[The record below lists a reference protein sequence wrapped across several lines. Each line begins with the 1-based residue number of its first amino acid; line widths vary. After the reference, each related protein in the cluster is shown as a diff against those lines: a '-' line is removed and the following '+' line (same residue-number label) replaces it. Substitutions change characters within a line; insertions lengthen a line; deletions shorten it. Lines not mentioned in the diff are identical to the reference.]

1 MFEIQVSKKLKEKK
15 LIALLEFLHSIST
28 EICFS
33 CFHKHHISEETSVE
47 ILNEYKD
54 RCKERH
60 HQLTSWYQQEEP
72 FLMNVLK
79 KLHIKTEEQFNE
91 YKMEIFQNEM
101 IVCKKMDEML
111 LKLQEETTTI
121 DYKEVFESI
130 KDDFKEVETH
140 MFDSVTVSI
149 FPLDYVVYNTS
160 ENLLSEII
168 KVKSLFLPFFS
179 NEKEN
184 LYLFNPVFCK
194 NQEGFGVISTESG
207 IVTMVLDIDDY
218 KKFKT
223 LKIRHKKEVIPDENQ

>member
-101 IVCKKMDEML
+101 IVCKKMPLSHLGSPRSL
-111 LKLQEETTTI
+111 LPLSKTKMAPFIKGIIEKVSYFGDLATETKQLYPSSQAKLN
-121 DYKEVFESI
+121 F
-130 KDDFKEVETH
+130 
-140 MFDSVTVSI
+140 
-149 FPLDYVVYNTS
+149 NT
-160 ENLLSEII
+160 
-168 KVKSLFLPFFS
+168 P
-179 NEKEN
+179 
-184 LYLFNPVFCK
+184 
-194 NQEGFGVISTESG
+194 
-207 IVTMVLDIDDY
+207 MV
-218 KKFKT
+218 
-223 LKIRHKKEVIPDENQ
+223 P